1 MIAVAHAQTALQ
13 KEKEDL
19 QQKLAQAEKD
29 LAEARS
35 TQPTTG
41 AAASGDATNDKVT
54 ELQAKCDA
62 LQKDK
67 DAYDAVSDLTTTS
80 RDEH

>member
-29 LAEARS
+29 LAEAKS
-35 TQPTTG
+35 APQTTG
-41 AAASGDATNDKVT
+41 GAASGDATNDKVT

-67 DAYDAVSDLTTTS
+67 DAYDAVSDLTSIFGDT
-80 RDEH
+80 H